1 MRIEI
6 TIDRKKSLPDGAE
19 PALEVEL
26 LRRLSQK
33 YEDCKLS
40 IRRAGADGLS
50 VLGGIDS
57 DKETIEEILQET
69 WESADDWF
77 Y

>member
-1 MRIEI
+1 MRVEI
-6 TIDRKKSLPDGAE
+6 TIDRKKPLPDGVE
-19 PALEVEL
+19 LALEVEL

-33 YEDCKLS
+33 YEKCKLS
-40 IRRAGADGLS
+40 VRRAGADGLS
-50 VLGGIDS
+50 VLGGIDG
-57 DKETIEEILQET
+57 DRETIEEILQET

>member
-26 LRRLSQK
+26 LSRLSQK
-33 YEDCKLS
+33 YEDCKSS
-40 IRRAGADGLS
+40 IRRAGADGLN
-50 VLGGIDS
+50 VLGGIDG

>member
-1 MRIEI
+1 MNVEI
-6 TIDRKKSLPDGAE
+6 TIDRKKKLPDGAE
-19 PALEVEL
+19 PALEAEL
-26 LRRLSQK
+26 LRRLNQK
-33 YEDCKLS
+33 YDGCKLS
-40 IRRAGADGLS
+40 IRRARADGLS
-50 VLGGIDS
+50 VLGGIDG

>member
-1 MRIEI
+1 MRVEI
-6 TIDRKKSLPDGAE
+6 TIDRKKAQPDGAE
-19 PALEVEL
+19 PALEAEL

-33 YEDCKLS
+33 YENCKLS
-40 IRRAGADGLS
+40 VRRAVTDGLS
-50 VLGGIDS
+50 VLGGIDG

>member
-1 MRIEI
+1 MKVEI
-6 TIDRKKSLPDGAE
+6 TIDRKKKLPDGAE
-19 PALEVEL
+19 PALEAEL
-26 LRRLSQK
+26 LRRLNQK
-33 YEDCKLS
+33 YDNCKLT
-40 IRRAGADGLS
+40 IRRTGADVLS
-50 VLGGIDS
+50 VFGGMAG

>member
-1 MRIEI
+1 MKVEI
-6 TIDRKKSLPDGAE
+6 TIDRKKKLPDGAE
-19 PALEVEL
+19 PALEAEL
-26 LRRLSQK
+26 LRRLNQK
-33 YEDCKLS
+33 YDNCKLT

-50 VLGGIDS
+50 VFGGMAG

>member
-6 TIDRKKSLPDGAE
+6 TIDHKKALPDGAE
-19 PALEVEL
+19 PALEVDL
-26 LRRLSQK
+26 LRRLNQN
-33 YEDCKLS
+33 YEDCKLTV
-40 IRRAGADGLS
+40 RRAGSDGLS
-50 VLGGIDS
+50 VYGGIAD
-57 DKETIEEILQET
+57 DKEIIEEILRET

>member
-6 TIDRKKSLPDGAE
+6 TIDRKKPLPDGAE
-19 PALEVEL
+19 PTLEVEL

-33 YEDCKLS
+33 YENCKLS
-40 IRRAGADGLS
+40 VRRAGADGLS
-50 VLGGIDS
+50 VLCGIDG

-69 WESADDWF
+69 
-77 Y
+77 

>member
-6 TIDRKKSLPDGAE
+6 TIDKTKKLPNGAE
-19 PALEVEL
+19 LALETEF
-26 LRRLSQK
+26 LRRLNQK
-33 YEDCKLS
+33 YDDCKLS

-50 VLGGIDS
+50 VFGGIDG
-57 DKETIEEILQET
+57 DKETIADILQET